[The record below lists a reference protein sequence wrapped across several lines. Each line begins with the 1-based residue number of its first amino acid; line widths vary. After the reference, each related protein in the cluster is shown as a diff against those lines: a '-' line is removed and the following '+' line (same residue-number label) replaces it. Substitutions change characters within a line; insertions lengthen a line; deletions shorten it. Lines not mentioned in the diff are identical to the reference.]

1 MPLFIGLPLMAEAFA
16 VEYPQEFSVSNKQGI
31 KAVGR
36 RHHYPQH
43 FSVTANAAI
52 VVAGVARR
60 YPSDFAVT
68 APASITATGPGQQ
81 YPANFV
87 VSASPGISAAGS
99 SREYPSN
106 FKVSASE
113 GISVAGFNTAYPS
126 EFNVSAPLGI
136 QATGTRLAYH
146 QKFTTNSSRALIA
159 TGSTPRHPEIF
170 SVSAPQPIK
179 AIAMAGSSPQLR
191 SAHITLAEQRFTAA
205 APLLLLGQRGRPAA
219 DISSGIT
226 VPAPVANTRAAS
238 MKFTA
243 GRLML
248 RGQHGKPIADGAVG
262 RLGEIL
268 SQPSVAPVG
277 NLLFQAPLSLQL
289 LGQRGRPETVI
300 DLKHFDRGSNA
311 SAGPALGNS
320 VFIASYPLL
329 LRGPLPGTVRS
340 PIHNFD
346 AKQAVQLVFQPL
358 VSLVQVDT
366 LLLDGR
372 AVRPFDADQ
381 VVADIEQRSQEVRD
395 GANANGDNNTGGGGF
410 TAQAL
415 PLSGPLP
422 ISSTDGQINLDYNPA
437 QGMRGLRLFNEDSTS
452 PMPIRRVLTTAGVS
466 QGAVNV
472 TVDDD
477 YFSVHSR
484 RPASD
489 VLSTPG
495 AQVLVVRDFTDNNYL
510 QIEISIGD
518 SNSFGDHQVTDLR
531 GYFCG
536 AEPQDCPL

>member
-1 MPLFIGLPLMAEAFA
+1 MPLFIGLPLMVEAFA

-43 FSVTANAAI
+43 VF
-52 VVAGVARR
+52 
-60 YPSDFAVT
+60 VT
-68 APASITATGPGQQ
+68 APARITATGLRQQ

-99 SREYPSN
+99 PREYPSN

-126 EFNVSAPLGI
+126 EFNVSAPRGI
-136 QATGTRLAYH
+136 QATGTRLTYP
-146 QKFTTNSSRALIA
+146 QNFTTSSSRALSA

-179 AIAMAGSSPQLR
+179 AIAMAGLSPQLG
-191 SAHITLAEQRFTAA
+191 SAHIALAGQRFTAA
-205 APLLLLGQRGRPAA
+205 APMLLLGQRGRPAA
-219 DISSGIT
+219 EISSGIT

-238 MKFTA
+238 MKFIT
-243 GRLML
+243 GRLVL

-268 SQPSVAPVG
+268 PQPSVAPVE
-277 NLLFQAPLSLQL
+277 NLLFQAPSSLQL
-289 LGQRGRPETVI
+289 LGQRGRPETAI
-300 DLKHFDRGSNA
+300 DLKHFDRGSAA
-311 SAGPALGNS
+311 SAGPAPVNS
-320 VFIASYPLL
+320 VFIASSPLL
-329 LRGPLPGTVRS
+329 LRGPLPGTVWSR
-340 PIHNFD
+340 IHNFD

-372 AVRPFDADQ
+372 AVHPFDADQ

-452 PMPIRRVLTTAGVS
+452 PMPIRRVLTTAGLS

-472 TVDDD
+472 TVDND

-489 VLSTPG
+489 VVSTPG
-495 AQVLVVRDFTDNNYL
+495 TQVLVVLDFTDNNYL